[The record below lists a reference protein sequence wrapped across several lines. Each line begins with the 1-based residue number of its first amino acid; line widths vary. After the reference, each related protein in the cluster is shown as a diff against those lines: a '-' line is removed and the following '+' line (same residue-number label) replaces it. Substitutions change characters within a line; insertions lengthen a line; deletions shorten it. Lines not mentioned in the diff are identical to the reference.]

1 MCGRWSRYAKRPMP
15 TNYYALVGMPGC
27 GKSTVGKQLAKRL
40 EIPFVD
46 ADTVIEERIG
56 GSIRA
61 FFEEH
66 GEAAFRDLEEQTI
79 DDLTQ
84 RGAMVLATGGGAVL
98 RDANRKHLKSRGTV
112 IYLRTSPEQ
121 LVRRLRNDTKRP
133 LLQVADPLKRLQA
146 LYAER
151 DPFYRETSHF
161 VVEARG
167 PSVAMLVNRI
177 VMQIEMDEG
186 SGQA

>member
-1 MCGRWSRYAKRPMP
+1 M
-15 TNYYALVGMPGC
+15 TEHYALVGMPGC
-27 GKSTVGKQLAKRL
+27 GKSTVGRQLAKRL
-40 EIPFVD
+40 GVPFF
-46 ADTVIEERIG
+46 DTDSVIEERIG
-56 GSIRA
+56 GSIRD
-61 FFEEH
+61 FFETQ

-98 RDANRKHLKSRGTV
+98 RQSNREHLKSRGTV

-121 LVRRLRNDTKRP
+121 LARRLRNDTKRP

-151 DPFYRETSHF
+151 DPLYRKAAHF

-167 PSVAMLVNRI
+167 PSVTMLINRI
-177 VMQIEMDEG
+177 IMQIEMAAP
-186 SGQA
+186 SGESR

>member
-1 MCGRWSRYAKRPMP
+1 MP
-15 TNYYALVGMPGC
+15 ISSYYALVGMPGC
-27 GKSTVGKQLAKRL
+27 GKSTVGRQLAKRL
-40 EIPFVD
+40 GLSFFD
-46 ADTVIEERIG
+46 TDTVIEERIG

-66 GEAAFRDLEEQTI
+66 GEAAFRDLEEQAI

-84 RGAMVLATGGGAVL
+84 RGPLVLATGGGAVL
-98 RDANRKHLKSRGTV
+98 RDSNRAHLKSRGTV

-133 LLQVADPLKRLQA
+133 LLQVADPLKRLRA
-146 LYAER
+146 LYSER
-151 DPFYRETSHF
+151 DPFYRQAAHF

-167 PSVAMLVNRI
+167 PSVSMLVNRI
-177 VMQIEMDEG
+177 VMQIEMDE
-186 SGQA
+186 SGAQEQPQQQPGAQ